1 MSREQRG
8 PNEKLGTVLALAGI
22 SNAGLARRV
31 NDLGAQRGLTLRY
44 DKTSVARWV
53 SKGMVPQGAAPHLIA
68 AAIGAKL
75 GRPVPLHE
83 IGLADADPAPEVG
96 LAFPRDVAEAVRSA
110 TELYRLDLAGR
121 RAGSGGIWQSL
132 AGSFSVSAYA
142 TPASRWLISPADPSV
157 ERDANAART
166 AVLGP
171 QGTTEGAR
179 TGAGAHGAPGRAAG
193 SSDVETTTESSTT
206 APAASSTEP
215 SPTPDT
221 ADGAAHGT
229 PDAGGYSRVPAG
241 PAETPGSRRQSGP
254 PAAAGARPAA
264 GAQAADPPGPGTPAP
279 GSPRTASIPTQ
290 PGPQN
295 TSASGTAASASARA
309 VRSDRAAKAAP
320 APSAPP
326 RRGGGG
332 ASTGTGTGTLAPPV
346 TSDISPLRVGHSDV
360 AKLREAAQDA
370 RRWDSKYGGG
380 DWRSSMVPECLR
392 VDAAP
397 LLLGSYSDEV
407 GRALFGAAAEL
418 TRLAG
423 WMAFDTGQQEAAQRY
438 YIQALRLARA
448 AADVPLGGYVLASMS
463 LQATY
468 RGFADEGVDLAQA
481 AVERNRGLATART
494 MSFFRLVE
502 ARAHAKAND
511 APAAGA
517 ALKAAEGW
525 LERSRD
531 GDADPSWLGFYSYDR
546 FAADAAECHLD
557 LKAPRQVRRF
567 TEQALSRPTEEF
579 VRSHGLRLVVSA
591 VAELESGNLDAA
603 CAAGTRA
610 VEVAGRISS
619 ARTTEYVRDLL
630 HRLEPYGHEPRV
642 AELRE
647 RARPLLVAPA

>member
-96 LAFPRDVAEAVRSA
+96 LAFPRDVGEAVRSA

-121 RAGSGGIWQSL
+121 RAGGGGIWQSL

-142 TPASRWLISPADPSV
+142 TPASRWLISPADASV
-157 ERDANAART
+157 ARDSSAAE
-166 AVLGP
+166 AEILGTQSVP
-171 QGTTEGAR
+171 T
-179 TGAGAHGAPGRAAG
+179 AHGAQSAPGAQRGASAGAAPG
-193 SSDVETTTESSTT
+193 VPSPEVVPGAPG
-206 APAASSTEP
+206 APAL
-215 SPTPDT
+215 
-221 ADGAAHGT
+221 
-229 PDAGGYSRVPAG
+229 PA
-241 PAETPGSRRQSGP
+241 
-254 PAAAGARPAA
+254 
-264 GAQAADPPGPGTPAP
+264 
-279 GSPRTASIPTQ
+279 Q
-290 PGPQN
+290 PGPDSVN
-295 TSASGTAASASARA
+295 
-309 VRSDRAAKAAP
+309 
-320 APSAPP
+320 
-326 RRGGGG
+326 
-332 ASTGTGTGTLAPPV
+332 
-346 TSDISPLRVGHSDV
+346 DISPLRVGHSDV
-360 AKLREAAQDA
+360 TKLREAAQDA

-502 ARAHAKAND
+502 ARAHAKASD

-517 ALKAAEGW
+517 ALKAAESW

-546 FAADAAECHLD
+546 FAADAAECYRD

-630 HRLEPYGHEPRV
+630 HRLEPYGDEPRV

>member
-68 AAIGAKL
+68 AAIGQKL

-96 LAFPRDVAEAVRSA
+96 LAFPRDVGEAVRSA
-110 TELYRLDLAGR
+110 TDLYRLDLAGR
-121 RAGSGGIWQSL
+121 RAGGGGIWQSL
-132 AGSFSVSAYA
+132 AGSFAVSAYA
-142 TPASRWLISPADPSV
+142 TPASRWLITPADPSV
-157 ERDANAART
+157 ER
-166 AVLGP
+166 
-171 QGTTEGAR
+171 E
-179 TGAGAHGAPGRAAG
+179 
-193 SSDVETTTESSTT
+193 
-206 APAASSTEP
+206 
-215 SPTPDT
+215 
-221 ADGAAHGT
+221 
-229 PDAGGYSRVPAG
+229 VP
-241 PAETPGSRRQSGP
+241 
-254 PAAAGARPAA
+254 RPAV
-264 GAQAADPPGPGTPAP
+264 GVP
-279 GSPRTASIPTQ
+279 
-290 PGPQN
+290 
-295 TSASGTAASASARA
+295 
-309 VRSDRAAKAAP
+309 AAP
-320 APSAPP
+320 APEH
-326 RRGGGG
+326 
-332 ASTGTGTGTLAPPV
+332 V
-346 TSDISPLRVGHSDV
+346 RVGHSDV
-360 AKLREAAQDA
+360 AKLREAAEDA

-397 LLLGSYSDEV
+397 LLLGAYSDEV
-407 GRALFGAAAEL
+407 GRALFGATAEL

-481 AVERNRGLATART
+481 ALERNRGFATART

-502 ARAHAKAND
+502 ARAHAKAGD
-511 APAAGA
+511 GAAAAA
-517 ALKAAEGW
+517 ALKSAEGW
-525 LERSRD
+525 LERSRA
-531 GDADPSWLGFYSYDR
+531 GDSDPTWLGFYSYDR
-546 FAADAAECHLD
+546 FCADAAECYRD
-557 LKAPRQVRRF
+557 LRMPREVRRF
-567 TEQALSRPTEEF
+567 TAQALSRPTEEF

-630 HRLEPYGHEPRV
+630 HRLEPYGDEPRV
-642 AELRE
+642 MELRE

>member
-8 PNEKLGTVLALAGI
+8 PNEKLGAVLALAGI

-68 AAIGAKL
+68 AAIGQKL

-96 LAFPRDVAEAVRSA
+96 LAFPRDVGQAVRSA

-132 AGSFSVSAYA
+132 AGSFAVNAYA
-142 TPASRWLISPADPSV
+142 TPASRWLITPADSSV
-157 ERDANAART
+157 AREVNS
-166 AVLGP
+166 A
-171 QGTTEGAR
+171 EAS
-179 TGAGAHGAPGRAAG
+179 GAPL
-193 SSDVETTTESSTT
+193 
-206 APAASSTEP
+206 
-215 SPTPDT
+215 
-221 ADGAAHGT
+221 
-229 PDAGGYSRVPAG
+229 
-241 PAETPGSRRQSGP
+241 
-254 PAAAGARPAA
+254 
-264 GAQAADPPGPGTPAP
+264 
-279 GSPRTASIPTQ
+279 
-290 PGPQN
+290 
-295 TSASGTAASASARA
+295 
-309 VRSDRAAKAAP
+309 K
-320 APSAPP
+320 
-326 RRGGGG
+326 
-332 ASTGTGTGTLAPPV
+332 
-346 TSDISPLRVGHSDV
+346 VGHSDV
-360 AKLREAAQDA
+360 QKLREAAEDA

-392 VDAAP
+392 VEAAP
-397 LLLGSYSDEV
+397 LLLGAYSDAV
-407 GRALFGAAAEL
+407 GRALFGASAEL

-468 RGFADEGVDLAQA
+468 RGFGDEGVDLAQA
-481 AVERNRGLATART
+481 ALERNRGLATART

-502 ARAHAKAND
+502 ARAHARAGD
-511 APAAGA
+511 AQAAGA

-531 GDADPSWLGFYSYDR
+531 GDNDPSWLGFYSYDR
-546 FAADAAECHLD
+546 FAADAAECYRD

-567 TEQALSRPTEEF
+567 TEQALSQPTEEF

-603 CAAGTRA
+603 CEQGVRA

-619 ARTTEYVRDLL
+619 ARTTEYVKDLL
-630 HRLEPYGHEPRV
+630 HRLEPYGDEPRV
-642 AELRE
+642 VELRE
-647 RARPLLVAPA
+647 RARPLLMTPA

>member
-96 LAFPRDVAEAVRSA
+96 LAFPRNVDAAVRSA

-157 ERDANAART
+157 ART
-166 AVLGP
+166 PATVGGQP
-171 QGTTEGAR
+171 PGAQGAP
-179 TGAGAHGAPGRAAG
+179 GAHGTAGAPGQPG
-193 SSDVETTTESSTT
+193 LPETS
-206 APAASSTEP
+206 AQ
-215 SPTPDT
+215 
-221 ADGAAHGT
+221 GNGT
-229 PDAGGYSRVPAG
+229 P
-241 PAETPGSRRQSGP
+241 
-254 PAAAGARPAA
+254 
-264 GAQAADPPGPGTPAP
+264 PAP
-279 GSPRTASIPTQ
+279 GNSLLIPAQ
-290 PGPQN
+290 PGPEAGAD
-295 TSASGTAASASARA
+295 ASS
-309 VRSDRAAKAAP
+309 
-320 APSAPP
+320 
-326 RRGGGG
+326 
-332 ASTGTGTGTLAPPV
+332 
-346 TSDISPLRVGHSDV
+346 LRVGHSDV
-360 AKLREAAQDA
+360 SKLREAAQDA

-517 ALKAAEGW
+517 ALKASEGW
-525 LERSRD
+525 LERSRE
-531 GDADPSWLGFYSYDR
+531 GDADPAWLGFYSYDR

-630 HRLEPYGHEPRV
+630 HRLEPYGDEPRV
-642 AELRE
+642 VELRE

>member
-31 NDLGAQRGLTLRY
+31 NDLGTQRGLTLRY

-68 AAIGAKL
+68 AAIGQKL

-96 LAFPRDVAEAVRSA
+96 LAFPRDVGEAVRSA
-110 TELYRLDLAGR
+110 TDLYRLDLAGR
-121 RAGSGGIWQSL
+121 RAGGGGIWQSL
-132 AGSFSVSAYA
+132 AGSFAVSAYA
-142 TPASRWLISPADPSV
+142 TPASRWLITPADPSV
-157 ERDANAART
+157 ERDAPR
-166 AVLGP
+166 P
-171 QGTTEGAR
+171 
-179 TGAGAHGAPGRAAG
+179 
-193 SSDVETTTESSTT
+193 
-206 APAASSTEP
+206 
-215 SPTPDT
+215 
-221 ADGAAHGT
+221 
-229 PDAGGYSRVPAG
+229 AGGI
-241 PAETPGSRRQSGP
+241 T
-254 PAAAGARPAA
+254 AAA
-264 GAQAADPPGPGTPAP
+264 TEH
-279 GSPRTASIPTQ
+279 T
-290 PGPQN
+290 
-295 TSASGTAASASARA
+295 
-309 VRSDRAAKAAP
+309 
-320 APSAPP
+320 
-326 RRGGGG
+326 
-332 ASTGTGTGTLAPPV
+332 
-346 TSDISPLRVGHSDV
+346 RVGHSDV
-360 AKLREAAQDA
+360 AKLREAAEDA

-397 LLLGSYSDEV
+397 LLLASYSDEV
-407 GRALFGAAAEL
+407 GRALFGATAEL

-481 AVERNRGLATART
+481 ALERNRGLATART

-502 ARAHAKAND
+502 ARAHAKAGD
-511 APAAGA
+511 GVAAAA
-517 ALKAAEGW
+517 ALKSAEGW

-531 GDADPSWLGFYSYDR
+531 GDGDPTWLGFYSYDR
-546 FAADAAECHLD
+546 FCADAAECYRD
-557 LKAPRQVRRF
+557 LKAPHEVRRF
-567 TEQALSRPTEEF
+567 TEQALLRPTEEF

-630 HRLEPYGHEPRV
+630 HRLEPYGDEPRV
-642 AELRE
+642 MELRE

>member
-1 MSREQRG
+1 MSRELRG

-68 AAIGAKL
+68 AAIASKL

-96 LAFPRDVAEAVRSA
+96 LAFPRDIGQAVRSA
-110 TELYRLDLAGR
+110 TDLYRLDLAGR
-121 RAGSGGIWQSL
+121 RGGGGIWQSL
-132 AGSFSVSAYA
+132 AGSFAVTAYA
-142 TPASRWLISPADPSV
+142 TPASRWLISPADSSV
-157 ERDANAART
+157 ARE
-166 AVLGP
+166 P
-171 QGTTEGAR
+171 K
-179 TGAGAHGAPGRAAG
+179 
-193 SSDVETTTESSTT
+193 T
-206 APAASSTEP
+206 AP
-215 SPTPDT
+215 PTP
-221 ADGAAHGT
+221 
-229 PDAGGYSRVPAG
+229 R
-241 PAETPGSRRQSGP
+241 
-254 PAAAGARPAA
+254 
-264 GAQAADPPGPGTPAP
+264 
-279 GSPRTASIPTQ
+279 
-290 PGPQN
+290 
-295 TSASGTAASASARA
+295 
-309 VRSDRAAKAAP
+309 AAP
-320 APSAPP
+320 APAAQPAPP
-326 RRGGGG
+326 TSR
-332 ASTGTGTGTLAPPV
+332 APSTPRAQPAPQGQPAPPHAPHQPAHQHQHAV
-346 TSDISPLRVGHSDV
+346 PGQDGAPQRVGHSDV
-360 AKLREAAQDA
+360 KKLREAAEDA

-397 LLLGSYSDEV
+397 LLLGAYTDEV

-438 YIQALRLARA
+438 YIQALRLARG

-481 AVERNRGLATART
+481 ALERNRGLATART

-502 ARAHAKAND
+502 ARAQAKAGD
-511 APAAGA
+511 GPACGA
-517 ALKAAEGW
+517 ALRASEGW

-531 GDADPSWLGFYSYDR
+531 GDPDPSWLDFYSYER
-546 FAADAAECHLD
+546 FAADAAECYRD
-557 LKAPRQVRRF
+557 LKLPRQVRRF
-567 TEQALSRPTEEF
+567 TERALACPTEEF

-630 HRLEPYGHEPRV
+630 HRLEPYGDEPRV
-642 AELRE
+642 VELRE

>member
-8 PNEKLGTVLALAGI
+8 PNEKLGAVLALAGI

-68 AAIGAKL
+68 AAIGQKL

-96 LAFPRDVAEAVRSA
+96 LAFPRDVGQAVKSA

-132 AGSFSVSAYA
+132 AGSFAVSAYA
-142 TPASRWLISPADPSV
+142 TPASRWLITPADSSV
-157 ERDANAART
+157 ARD
-166 AVLGP
+166 
-171 QGTTEGAR
+171 
-179 TGAGAHGAPGRAAG
+179 
-193 SSDVETTTESSTT
+193 
-206 APAASSTEP
+206 P
-215 SPTPDT
+215 SP
-221 ADGAAHGT
+221 
-229 PDAGGYSRVPAG
+229 S
-241 PAETPGSRRQSGP
+241 EGS
-254 PAAAGARPAA
+254 
-264 GAQAADPPGPGTPAP
+264 
-279 GSPRTASIPTQ
+279 
-290 PGPQN
+290 
-295 TSASGTAASASARA
+295 
-309 VRSDRAAKAAP
+309 AAP
-320 APSAPP
+320 
-326 RRGGGG
+326 
-332 ASTGTGTGTLAPPV
+332 
-346 TSDISPLRVGHSDV
+346 IKVGHSDV
-360 AKLREAAQDA
+360 QKLREAAEDA

-392 VDAAP
+392 VEAAP
-397 LLLGSYSDEV
+397 LLLGSYSDDV

-468 RGFADEGVDLAQA
+468 RGFGDEGVDLAQA
-481 AVERNRGLATART
+481 ALERNRGLATART

-502 ARAHAKAND
+502 ARAHARAGD
-511 APAAGA
+511 AQAAGA
-517 ALKAAEGW
+517 ALKSAEGW
-525 LERSRD
+525 LERSRP
-531 GDADPSWLGFYSYDR
+531 GDSDPSWLGFYTYDR
-546 FAADAAECHLD
+546 FAADAAECYRD

-603 CAAGTRA
+603 CEQGVRA

-619 ARTTEYVRDLL
+619 ARTTEYVKDLL
-630 HRLEPYGHEPRV
+630 HRLEPYGDEPRV
-642 AELRE
+642 MELRE
-647 RARPLLVAPA
+647 RARPLLMAPA

>member
-1 MSREQRG
+1 MSRESRG

-68 AAIGAKL
+68 AAIGSKL

-83 IGLADADPAPEVG
+83 IGLADADPTPEVG
-96 LAFPRDVAEAVRSA
+96 LAFPRDVSAAVKSA
-110 TELYRLDLAGR
+110 TDLYRLDLAGR
-121 RAGSGGIWQSL
+121 RGGGSIWQSL

-142 TPASRWLISPADPSV
+142 TPASRWLITPADSSV
-157 ERDANAART
+157 ARDLETATGAAG
-166 AVLGP
+166 AAGAPGGP
-171 QGTTEGAR
+171 R
-179 TGAGAHGAPGRAAG
+179 GAGAHANGHANGHGA
-193 SSDVETTTESSTT
+193 DV
-206 APAASSTEP
+206 
-215 SPTPDT
+215 
-221 ADGAAHGT
+221 
-229 PDAGGYSRVPAG
+229 
-241 PAETPGSRRQSGP
+241 
-254 PAAAGARPAA
+254 
-264 GAQAADPPGPGTPAP
+264 
-279 GSPRTASIPTQ
+279 
-290 PGPQN
+290 
-295 TSASGTAASASARA
+295 ASAD
-309 VRSDRAAKAAP
+309 VHWDTDP
-320 APSAPP
+320 NGDG
-326 RRGGGG
+326 RRGGDKDKDKDKEED
-332 ASTGTGTGTLAPPV
+332 A
-346 TSDISPLRVGHSDV
+346 TSALRVGHTDV
-360 AKLREAAQDA
+360 SKLREAADEA

-397 LLLGSYSDEV
+397 LLLGAYTDEV
-407 GRALFGAAAEL
+407 GRSLFGATAEL

-481 AVERNRGLATART
+481 ALERNRGLATART
-494 MSFFRLVE
+494 MSFFQLIE

-511 APAAGA
+511 AAACA
-517 ALKAAEGW
+517 ASLAAAESW
-525 LERSRD
+525 LERSRA
-531 GDADPSWLGFYSYDR
+531 GDADPSWLDFYSYDR
-546 FAADAAECHLD
+546 LAADAAECYRD

-567 TEQALSRPTEEF
+567 TEKALSRPTEEF

-630 HRLEPYGHEPRV
+630 HRLEPYGDEPRV

>member
-68 AAIGAKL
+68 AAIGQKL

-96 LAFPRDVAEAVRSA
+96 LAFPRDVGQAVKSA

-132 AGSFSVSAYA
+132 AGSFAVSAYA
-142 TPASRWLISPADPSV
+142 TPASRWLITPADSSV
-157 ERDANAART
+157 ARE
-166 AVLGP
+166 AGS
-171 QGTTEGAR
+171 TEGS
-179 TGAGAHGAPGRAAG
+179 GAP
-193 SSDVETTTESSTT
+193 
-206 APAASSTEP
+206 
-215 SPTPDT
+215 
-221 ADGAAHGT
+221 
-229 PDAGGYSRVPAG
+229 
-241 PAETPGSRRQSGP
+241 
-254 PAAAGARPAA
+254 
-264 GAQAADPPGPGTPAP
+264 
-279 GSPRTASIPTQ
+279 I
-290 PGPQN
+290 
-295 TSASGTAASASARA
+295 
-309 VRSDRAAKAAP
+309 K
-320 APSAPP
+320 
-326 RRGGGG
+326 
-332 ASTGTGTGTLAPPV
+332 
-346 TSDISPLRVGHSDV
+346 VGHSDV
-360 AKLREAAQDA
+360 RKLREAAEDA

-392 VDAAP
+392 VEAAP
-397 LLLGSYSDEV
+397 LLLGAYSDEV
-407 GRALFGAAAEL
+407 GRALFGASAEL

-468 RGFADEGVDLAQA
+468 RGFGDEGVDLAQA
-481 AVERNRGLATART
+481 ALERNRGLATART

-502 ARAHAKAND
+502 ARAHARAGD
-511 APAAGA
+511 AQAAGA

-525 LERSRD
+525 LERSRE
-531 GDADPSWLGFYSYDR
+531 GDNDPSWLGFYGYDR
-546 FAADAAECHLD
+546 FAADAAECYRD

-567 TEQALSRPTEEF
+567 TEQALSKPTEEF

-603 CAAGTRA
+603 CEQGVRA

-619 ARTTEYVRDLL
+619 ARTTEYVKDLL
-630 HRLEPYGHEPRV
+630 HRLEPYGDEPRV
-642 AELRE
+642 MELRE
-647 RARPLLVAPA
+647 RARPLLMTSA

>member
-1 MSREQRG
+1 MSRDIRG

-68 AAIGAKL
+68 AAIAGKL

-96 LAFPRDVAEAVRSA
+96 LAFPRDVGAAVRSA

-121 RAGSGGIWQSL
+121 RGGGGIWQSL

-142 TPASRWLISPADPSV
+142 TPASRWLISPADSSV
-157 ERDANAART
+157 AREATELRDVRN
-166 AVLGP
+166 GN
-171 QGTTEGAR
+171 GS
-179 TGAGAHGAPGRAAG
+179 AGAQDGAPG
-193 SSDVETTTESSTT
+193 DT
-206 APAASSTEP
+206 APL
-215 SPTPDT
+215 
-221 ADGAAHGT
+221 H
-229 PDAGGYSRVPAG
+229 
-241 PAETPGSRRQSGP
+241 
-254 PAAAGARPAA
+254 
-264 GAQAADPPGPGTPAP
+264 
-279 GSPRTASIPTQ
+279 
-290 PGPQN
+290 
-295 TSASGTAASASARA
+295 
-309 VRSDRAAKAAP
+309 
-320 APSAPP
+320 
-326 RRGGGG
+326 
-332 ASTGTGTGTLAPPV
+332 
-346 TSDISPLRVGHSDV
+346 VGHSDV
-360 AKLREAAQDA
+360 SKLREAAEDA

-397 LLLGSYSDEV
+397 LLLASYSDEV
-407 GRALFGAAAEL
+407 GRALFGATAEL

-481 AVERNRGLATART
+481 ALERNRGLATART

-502 ARAHAKAND
+502 ARAQAKANESR
-511 APAAGA
+511 ACEV

-525 LERSRD
+525 LERSRE
-531 GDADPSWLGFYSYDR
+531 GDPDPSWLDFYSYER
-546 FAADAAECHLD
+546 FAADAAECYRD
-557 LKAPRQVRRF
+557 LRLPRQVRRF
-567 TEQALSRPTEEF
+567 TEQALSRPTEEY

-630 HRLEPYGHEPRV
+630 HRLEPYGDEPRV
-642 AELRE
+642 VELRE

>member
-8 PNEKLGTVLALAGI
+8 PNEKLGAVLALAGI

-68 AAIGAKL
+68 AAIGQKL

-96 LAFPRDVAEAVRSA
+96 LAFPRDVGQAVRSA

-121 RAGSGGIWQSL
+121 RAGTGGIWQSL
-132 AGSFSVSAYA
+132 AGSFAVSAYA
-142 TPASRWLISPADPSV
+142 TPASRWLITPADSSV
-157 ERDANAART
+157 AREANSA
-166 AVLGP
+166 
-171 QGTTEGAR
+171 E
-179 TGAGAHGAPGRAAG
+179 GAGAAL
-193 SSDVETTTESSTT
+193 
-206 APAASSTEP
+206 
-215 SPTPDT
+215 
-221 ADGAAHGT
+221 
-229 PDAGGYSRVPAG
+229 
-241 PAETPGSRRQSGP
+241 
-254 PAAAGARPAA
+254 
-264 GAQAADPPGPGTPAP
+264 
-279 GSPRTASIPTQ
+279 
-290 PGPQN
+290 
-295 TSASGTAASASARA
+295 
-309 VRSDRAAKAAP
+309 K
-320 APSAPP
+320 
-326 RRGGGG
+326 
-332 ASTGTGTGTLAPPV
+332 
-346 TSDISPLRVGHSDV
+346 VGHSDV
-360 AKLREAAQDA
+360 QKLREAAEDA

-392 VDAAP
+392 VEAAP
-397 LLLGSYSDEV
+397 LLLGAYSDEV
-407 GRALFGAAAEL
+407 GRALFGASAEL

-468 RGFADEGVDLAQA
+468 RGFGDEGVDLAQA

-502 ARAHAKAND
+502 ARAHARAGD
-511 APAAGA
+511 AQAAGA
-517 ALKAAEGW
+517 ALKASEGW
-525 LERSRD
+525 LERARE
-531 GDADPSWLGFYSYDR
+531 GDNDPSWLGFYGYDR
-546 FAADAAECHLD
+546 FAADAAECYRD

-567 TEQALSRPTEEF
+567 TEQALSKPTEEF

-603 CAAGTRA
+603 CEQGVRA

-619 ARTTEYVRDLL
+619 ARTTEYVKDLL
-630 HRLEPYGHEPRV
+630 HRLEPYGDEPRV
-642 AELRE
+642 VELRE
-647 RARPLLVAPA
+647 RARPLLMAPA

>member
-1 MSREQRG
+1 MSRELRG

-68 AAIGAKL
+68 AAIGQKL

-96 LAFPRDVAEAVRSA
+96 LAFPRDVAQAVRSA

-132 AGSFSVSAYA
+132 AGSFAVSAYA
-142 TPASRWLISPADPSV
+142 TPASRWLITPADSSV
-157 ERDANAART
+157 ARE
-166 AVLGP
+166 VSP
-171 QGTTEGAR
+171 TEGS
-179 TGAGAHGAPGRAAG
+179 GAPA
-193 SSDVETTTESSTT
+193 
-206 APAASSTEP
+206 
-215 SPTPDT
+215 
-221 ADGAAHGT
+221 
-229 PDAGGYSRVPAG
+229 
-241 PAETPGSRRQSGP
+241 
-254 PAAAGARPAA
+254 
-264 GAQAADPPGPGTPAP
+264 
-279 GSPRTASIPTQ
+279 
-290 PGPQN
+290 
-295 TSASGTAASASARA
+295 
-309 VRSDRAAKAAP
+309 
-320 APSAPP
+320 
-326 RRGGGG
+326 
-332 ASTGTGTGTLAPPV
+332 
-346 TSDISPLRVGHSDV
+346 RVGHSDV
-360 AKLREAAQDA
+360 RKLREAAEDA

-392 VDAAP
+392 VEAAP
-397 LLLGSYSDEV
+397 LLLGSYADDV
-407 GRALFGAAAEL
+407 GRSLFGASAEL

-468 RGFADEGVDLAQA
+468 RGFGDEGVDLAQA
-481 AVERNRGLATART
+481 ALERNRGLATART

-502 ARAHAKAND
+502 ARAHARAGD

-517 ALKAAEGW
+517 SLRAAEGW
-525 LERSRD
+525 LERSRP
-531 GDADPSWLGFYSYDR
+531 GDSDPVWLGFYSYDR
-546 FAADAAECHLD
+546 FAADAAECYRD

-603 CAAGTRA
+603 CEQGVRA

-630 HRLEPYGHEPRV
+630 HRLEPYGDEPRV
-642 AELRE
+642 VELRE
-647 RARPLLVAPA
+647 RARPLLMTPA

>member
-96 LAFPRDVAEAVRSA
+96 LTFPRDVGEAVRSA

-157 ERDANAART
+157 ARASAAAEA
-166 AVLGP
+166 AVLGT
-171 QGTTEGAR
+171 QGAR
-179 TGAGAHGAPGRAAG
+179 GAVGAQGAPGSAAPPG
-193 SSDVETTTESSTT
+193 VPGQQILSG
-206 APAASSTEP
+206 APL
-215 SPTPDT
+215 
-221 ADGAAHGT
+221 
-229 PDAGGYSRVPAG
+229 VPG
-241 PAETPGSRRQSGP
+241 Q
-254 PAAAGARPAA
+254 AGA
-264 GAQAADPPGPGTPAP
+264 PPVHGH
-279 GSPRTASIPTQ
+279 SVSIPAQ
-290 PGPQN
+290 PGPD
-295 TSASGTAASASARA
+295 SAH
-309 VRSDRAAKAAP
+309 
-320 APSAPP
+320 
-326 RRGGGG
+326 GG
-332 ASTGTGTGTLAPPV
+332 
-346 TSDISPLRVGHSDV
+346 SPLRVGHSDV
-360 AKLREAAQDA
+360 SKLREAAQDA

-502 ARAHAKAND
+502 ARAHAKASD

-630 HRLEPYGHEPRV
+630 HRLEPYGDEPRV

>member
-96 LAFPRDVAEAVRSA
+96 LAFPRNVDAAVRSA

-157 ERDANAART
+157 ART
-166 AVLGP
+166 PATVGGQP
-171 QGTTEGAR
+171 PGAQGAP
-179 TGAGAHGAPGRAAG
+179 GAHGAAGAPAQPGLP
-193 SSDVETTTESSTT
+193 ETSPQRNGT
-206 APAASSTEP
+206 APA
-215 SPTPDT
+215 
-221 ADGAAHGT
+221 
-229 PDAGGYSRVPAG
+229 
-241 PAETPGSRRQSGP
+241 PGHSLL
-254 PAAAGARPAA
+254 
-264 GAQAADPPGPGTPAP
+264 
-279 GSPRTASIPTQ
+279 IPKQ
-290 PGPQN
+290 PGPE
-295 TSASGTAASASARA
+295 SGADASS
-309 VRSDRAAKAAP
+309 
-320 APSAPP
+320 
-326 RRGGGG
+326 
-332 ASTGTGTGTLAPPV
+332 
-346 TSDISPLRVGHSDV
+346 LRVGHSDV
-360 AKLREAAQDA
+360 SKLREAAQDA

-517 ALKAAEGW
+517 ALKASESW
-525 LERSRD
+525 LERSRE
-531 GDADPSWLGFYSYDR
+531 GDADPAWLGFYSYDR

-630 HRLEPYGHEPRV
+630 HRLEPYGDEPRV
-642 AELRE
+642 VELRE

>member
-53 SKGMVPQGAAPHLIA
+53 AKGMVPQGAAPHLIA

-96 LAFPRDVAEAVRSA
+96 LAFPRDIGEAVRSA
-110 TELYRLDLAGR
+110 TDLYRLDLAGR
-121 RAGSGGIWQSL
+121 RGGGGIWQSL
-132 AGSFSVSAYA
+132 AGSFAVSAYA
-142 TPASRWLISPADPSV
+142 TPASRWLITPADPSV
-157 ERDANAART
+157 ARDPLAAR
-166 AVLGP
+166 ASILG
-171 QGTTEGAR
+171 TEGAP
-179 TGAGAHGAPGRAAG
+179 GAQGGIPVQPGSDAPGVG
-193 SSDVETTTESSTT
+193 
-206 APAASSTEP
+206 P
-215 SPTPDT
+215 
-221 ADGAAHGT
+221 ADG
-229 PDAGGYSRVPAG
+229 P
-241 PAETPGSRRQSGP
+241 
-254 PAAAGARPAA
+254 
-264 GAQAADPPGPGTPAP
+264 
-279 GSPRTASIPTQ
+279 
-290 PGPQN
+290 
-295 TSASGTAASASARA
+295 
-309 VRSDRAAKAAP
+309 
-320 APSAPP
+320 
-326 RRGGGG
+326 
-332 ASTGTGTGTLAPPV
+332 L
-346 TSDISPLRVGHSDV
+346 LRVGHSDV
-360 AKLREAAQDA
+360 TKLREAAQDA

-407 GRALFGAAAEL
+407 GRALFGASAEL

-502 ARAHAKAND
+502 ARAHAKAGD

-517 ALKAAEGW
+517 ALRAAESW
-525 LERSRD
+525 LERSRA
-531 GDADPSWLGFYSYDR
+531 GDADPAWLGFYSYDR
-546 FAADAAECHLD
+546 FAADAAECYRD

-567 TEQALSRPTEEF
+567 TEQALSKPTDEF

-630 HRLEPYGHEPRV
+630 HRLEPYGDEPRV

-647 RARPLLVAPA
+647 RARPLLVSPA

>member
-1 MSREQRG
+1 MSRELRE
-8 PNEKLGTVLALAGI
+8 PNEKLGAVLALAGI

-96 LAFPRDVAEAVRSA
+96 LAFPRDVDAAVRSA
-110 TELYRLDLAGR
+110 TDLYRLDLAGR
-121 RAGSGGIWQSL
+121 RGGGGIWQSL

-142 TPASRWLISPADPSV
+142 TPASRWLISPADSSVAREPGQVQGHTQGQGQAQGQAPAQAPARPKSGEQAPRRGAPS
-157 ERDANAART
+157 RATAASREPVPG
-166 AVLGP
+166 AAP
-171 QGTTEGAR
+171 PEGLPAPP
-179 TGAGAHGAPGRAAG
+179 GAHVGGVPAQPSGETPAP
-193 SSDVETTTESSTT
+193 
-206 APAASSTEP
+206 PA
-215 SPTPDT
+215 
-221 ADGAAHGT
+221 
-229 PDAGGYSRVPAG
+229 PDAG
-241 PAETPGSRRQSGP
+241 
-254 PAAAGARPAA
+254 
-264 GAQAADPPGPGTPAP
+264 
-279 GSPRTASIPTQ
+279 
-290 PGPQN
+290 PQ
-295 TSASGTAASASARA
+295 
-309 VRSDRAAKAAP
+309 
-320 APSAPP
+320 
-326 RRGGGG
+326 
-332 ASTGTGTGTLAPPV
+332 
-346 TSDISPLRVGHSDV
+346 RVGHSDV
-360 AKLREAAQDA
+360 TKLREAAEDA

-397 LLLGSYSDEV
+397 LLLGSYTDEV
-407 GRALFGAAAEL
+407 GRALFGATAEL

-468 RGFADEGVDLAQA
+468 RDFPDEGVDLAQA

-502 ARAHAKAND
+502 ARAHAKAGD
-511 APAAGA
+511 SAAAGA
-517 ALKAAEGW
+517 ALRAAEGW
-525 LERSRD
+525 LERARA
-531 GDADPSWLGFYSYDR
+531 GDADPTWLGFYSYDR
-546 FAADAAECHLD
+546 FAADAAECYRD
-557 LKAPRQVRRF
+557 LKLPRQVRRF
-567 TEQALSRPTEEF
+567 TEQALSRPTEEY

-630 HRLEPYGHEPRV
+630 HRLEPYGDEPRV

-647 RARPLLVAPA
+647 RARPLLVTPA

>member
-1 MSREQRG
+1 MSREPRG

-68 AAIGAKL
+68 AAIGSKL

-96 LAFPRDVAEAVRSA
+96 LAFPRDVRAAVKAA
-110 TELYRLDLAGR
+110 TDLYRLDLHGGR
-121 RAGSGGIWQSL
+121 RGGGGIWQSL
-132 AGSFSVSAYA
+132 AGSFAVSAYA
-142 TPASRWLISPADPSV
+142 TPASRWLITPADSSV
-157 ERDANAART
+157 ARDPETAA
-166 AVLGP
+166 ASG
-171 QGTTEGAR
+171 
-179 TGAGAHGAPGRAAG
+179 TGAGPG
-193 SSDVETTTESSTT
+193 
-206 APAASSTEP
+206 
-215 SPTPDT
+215 
-221 ADGAAHGT
+221 ADGAANGS
-229 PDAGGYSRVPAG
+229 DGAGDS
-241 PAETPGSRRQSGP
+241 E
-254 PAAAGARPAA
+254 
-264 GAQAADPPGPGTPAP
+264 
-279 GSPRTASIPTQ
+279 
-290 PGPQN
+290 
-295 TSASGTAASASARA
+295 
-309 VRSDRAAKAAP
+309 
-320 APSAPP
+320 
-326 RRGGGG
+326 
-332 ASTGTGTGTLAPPV
+332 LA
-346 TSDISPLRVGHSDV
+346 SPLRVGHTDV
-360 AKLREAAQDA
+360 AKLREAADEA

-397 LLLGSYSDEV
+397 LLLGAYTDEV
-407 GRALFGAAAEL
+407 GRSLFGATSEL

-502 ARAHAKAND
+502 ARAHAKAD
-511 APAAGA
+511 DSHACGA
-517 ALKAAEGW
+517 ALSAAESW
-525 LERSRD
+525 LERARE
-531 GDADPSWLGFYSYDR
+531 GDADPSWLDFYSYDR
-546 FAADAAECHLD
+546 LAADAAECYRD

-567 TEQALSRPTEEF
+567 TEKALSKPTEEF

-603 CAAGTRA
+603 CAAGARA

-630 HRLEPYGHEPRV
+630 NRLEPYGDEPRV

-647 RARPLLVAPA
+647 QARPLLAAPA

>member
-1 MSREQRG
+1 MSRELRE
-8 PNEKLGTVLALAGI
+8 PNEKLGAVLALAGI

-96 LAFPRDVAEAVRSA
+96 LAFPRDVGAAVRSA
-110 TELYRLDLAGR
+110 TDLYRLDLAGR
-121 RAGSGGIWQSL
+121 RGGGGIWQSL

-142 TPASRWLISPADPSV
+142 TPASRWLISPADGSV
-157 ERDANAART
+157 AREPGH
-166 AVLGP
+166 V
-171 QGTTEGAR
+171 QGQGQGQTQR
-179 TGAGAHGAPGRAAG
+179 QAHGQAQGQGQAHGQSQRRGAPAHA
-193 SSDVETTTESSTT
+193 T
-206 APAASSTEP
+206 APSREP
-215 SPTPDT
+215 VP
-221 ADGAAHGT
+221 GAAPPEGL
-229 PDAGGYSRVPAG
+229 PAPPGVLVGGVPAQ
-241 PAETPGSRRQSGP
+241 PSGE
-254 PAAAGARPAA
+254 
-264 GAQAADPPGPGTPAP
+264 TPAP
-279 GSPRTASIPTQ
+279 AVPEA
-290 PGPQN
+290 GPQ
-295 TSASGTAASASARA
+295 
-309 VRSDRAAKAAP
+309 
-320 APSAPP
+320 
-326 RRGGGG
+326 
-332 ASTGTGTGTLAPPV
+332 
-346 TSDISPLRVGHSDV
+346 RVGHSDV
-360 AKLREAAQDA
+360 TKLREAAEDA

-397 LLLGSYSDEV
+397 LLLGSYTDEV
-407 GRALFGAAAEL
+407 GRALFGATAEL

-468 RGFADEGVDLAQA
+468 RDFPDEGVDLAQA

-502 ARAHAKAND
+502 ARAHAKAGD
-511 APAAGA
+511 SAAAGS
-517 ALKAAEGW
+517 ALRAAEGW
-525 LERSRD
+525 LERAREGD
-531 GDADPSWLGFYSYDR
+531 GDPTWLGFYSYDR
-546 FAADAAECHLD
+546 FAADAAECYRD
-557 LKAPRQVRRF
+557 LKLPRQVRRF
-567 TEQALSRPTEEF
+567 TEQALSRPTEEY

-619 ARTTEYVRDLL
+619 ARTNEYVRDLL
-630 HRLEPYGHEPRV
+630 HRLEPYGDEPRV

-647 RARPLLVAPA
+647 RARPLLVTPA

>member
-8 PNEKLGTVLALAGI
+8 PNEKLGAVLALAGI

-68 AAIGAKL
+68 AAIGQKL

-96 LAFPRDVAEAVRSA
+96 LAFPRDVGQAVRSA

-121 RAGSGGIWQSL
+121 RAGAGGIWQSL
-132 AGSFSVSAYA
+132 AGSFAVSAYA
-142 TPASRWLISPADPSV
+142 TPASRWLITPADSSV
-157 ERDANAART
+157 AREENS
-166 AVLGP
+166 A
-171 QGTTEGAR
+171 EGS
-179 TGAGAHGAPGRAAG
+179 GAPL
-193 SSDVETTTESSTT
+193 
-206 APAASSTEP
+206 
-215 SPTPDT
+215 
-221 ADGAAHGT
+221 
-229 PDAGGYSRVPAG
+229 
-241 PAETPGSRRQSGP
+241 
-254 PAAAGARPAA
+254 
-264 GAQAADPPGPGTPAP
+264 
-279 GSPRTASIPTQ
+279 
-290 PGPQN
+290 
-295 TSASGTAASASARA
+295 
-309 VRSDRAAKAAP
+309 K
-320 APSAPP
+320 
-326 RRGGGG
+326 
-332 ASTGTGTGTLAPPV
+332 
-346 TSDISPLRVGHSDV
+346 VGHSDV
-360 AKLREAAQDA
+360 QKLREAAEDA

-392 VDAAP
+392 VEAAP

-407 GRALFGAAAEL
+407 GRALFGASAEL

-468 RGFADEGVDLAQA
+468 RGFGDEGVDLAQA
-481 AVERNRGLATART
+481 ALERNRGLATART

-502 ARAHAKAND
+502 ARAHARAGD
-511 APAAGA
+511 AQAAGA

-525 LERSRD
+525 LERSRE
-531 GDADPSWLGFYSYDR
+531 GDNDPSWLGFYSYDR
-546 FAADAAECHLD
+546 FAADAAECYRD

-567 TEQALSRPTEEF
+567 TEQALSQPTEEF

-603 CAAGTRA
+603 CEQGVRA

-619 ARTTEYVRDLL
+619 ARTTEYVKDLL
-630 HRLEPYGHEPRV
+630 HRLEPYGDEPRV
-642 AELRE
+642 VELRE
-647 RARPLLVAPA
+647 RARPLLMAPA

>member
-1 MSREQRG
+1 MSRELRE
-8 PNEKLGTVLALAGI
+8 PNEKLGAVLALAGI

-96 LAFPRDVAEAVRSA
+96 LAFPRDIGAAVRSA
-110 TELYRLDLAGR
+110 TDLYRLDLVGR
-121 RAGSGGIWQSL
+121 RGGGGIWQSL

-142 TPASRWLISPADPSV
+142 TPASRWLISPADSSV
-157 ERDANAART
+157 AR
-166 AVLGP
+166 
-171 QGTTEGAR
+171 E
-179 TGAGAHGAPGRAAG
+179 PG
-193 SSDVETTTESSTT
+193 
-206 APAASSTEP
+206 
-215 SPTPDT
+215 
-221 ADGAAHGT
+221 H
-229 PDAGGYSRVPAG
+229 AGGPR
-241 PAETPGSRRQSGP
+241 
-254 PAAAGARPAA
+254 PAAAPEAPAPVASPAA
-264 GAQAADPPGPGTPAP
+264 APAPAP
-279 GSPRTASIPTQ
+279 GSAAAAVGAPATATGRASITAVPLRRSPETPAQ
-290 PGPQN
+290 GLVPAHSGPE
-295 TSASGTAASASARA
+295 TAPPA
-309 VRSDRAAKAAP
+309 VAAAAP
-320 APSAPP
+320 AAAAAVRPVPD
-326 RRGGGG
+326 
-332 ASTGTGTGTLAPPV
+332 ASPQ
-346 TSDISPLRVGHSDV
+346 RVGHSDV
-360 AKLREAAQDA
+360 AKLREAAEDA

-397 LLLGSYSDEV
+397 LLLGSYTDEV
-407 GRALFGAAAEL
+407 GRALFGATAEL

-468 RGFADEGVDLAQA
+468 RDFPDEGVDLAQA

-502 ARAHAKAND
+502 ARAHAKAGD
-511 APAAGA
+511 SAAAGA
-517 ALKAAEGW
+517 ALRASEGW
-525 LERSRD
+525 LERSRE
-531 GDADPSWLGFYSYDR
+531 GDPDPTWLGFYSYDR
-546 FAADAAECHLD
+546 FAADAAECYRD
-557 LKAPRQVRRF
+557 LKLPRQVRRF
-567 TEQALSRPTEEF
+567 TEQALSRPTEEY

-630 HRLEPYGHEPRV
+630 HRLEPYGDEPRV

>member
-1 MSREQRG
+1 MSREPRG
-8 PNEKLGTVLALAGI
+8 PNEKLGNVLVLAGI

-68 AAIGAKL
+68 AAIAGKL

-96 LAFPRDVAEAVRSA
+96 LSFPRDVGQAVRVA
-110 TELYRLDLAGR
+110 TELYRLDVAGR
-121 RAGSGGIWQSL
+121 RGSGGLWQSL
-132 AGSFSVSAYA
+132 AGSFSVTAYA
-142 TPASRWLISPADPSV
+142 TPASRWLITPADSSV
-157 ERDANAART
+157 AR
-166 AVLGP
+166 
-171 QGTTEGAR
+171 GA
-179 TGAGAHGAPGRAAG
+179 
-193 SSDVETTTESSTT
+193 E
-206 APAASSTEP
+206 
-215 SPTPDT
+215 
-221 ADGAAHGT
+221 
-229 PDAGGYSRVPAG
+229 
-241 PAETPGSRRQSGP
+241 
-254 PAAAGARPAA
+254 
-264 GAQAADPPGPGTPAP
+264 QAAQEAERGTD
-279 GSPRTASIPTQ
+279 
-290 PGPQN
+290 
-295 TSASGTAASASARA
+295 SGTE
-309 VRSDRAAKAAP
+309 
-320 APSAPP
+320 
-326 RRGGGG
+326 GGGG
-332 ASTGTGTGTLAPPV
+332 AAES
-346 TSDISPLRVGHSDV
+346 SPQRVGHSDV
-360 AKLREAAQDA
+360 GKLREAAEDA

-407 GRALFGAAAEL
+407 GRALFGATAEL

-481 AVERNRGLATART
+481 ALERNRGLATART

-502 ARAHAKAND
+502 SRAHAKAGD
-511 APAAGA
+511 APACGT

-525 LERSRD
+525 LERARA
-531 GDADPSWLGFYSYDR
+531 GDPDPSWLDFYTQER
-546 FAADAAECHLD
+546 FAADAAECYRD
-557 LKAPRQVRRF
+557 LRMPRQVQRF

-603 CAAGTRA
+603 CAAGVRA

-630 HRLEPYGHEPRV
+630 HRLEAYGDEPRV

-647 RARPLLVAPA
+647 RARPLLMAPA

>member
-8 PNEKLGTVLALAGI
+8 PNEKLGAVLALAGI

-68 AAIGAKL
+68 AAIGQKL

-96 LAFPRDVAEAVRSA
+96 LAFPRDVGQAVKSA

-132 AGSFSVSAYA
+132 AGSFAVSAYA
-142 TPASRWLISPADPSV
+142 TPASRWLITPADSSV
-157 ERDANAART
+157 ARE
-166 AVLGP
+166 ADSA
-171 QGTTEGAR
+171 EGS
-179 TGAGAHGAPGRAAG
+179 GAP
-193 SSDVETTTESSTT
+193 
-206 APAASSTEP
+206 
-215 SPTPDT
+215 
-221 ADGAAHGT
+221 
-229 PDAGGYSRVPAG
+229 
-241 PAETPGSRRQSGP
+241 
-254 PAAAGARPAA
+254 
-264 GAQAADPPGPGTPAP
+264 
-279 GSPRTASIPTQ
+279 I
-290 PGPQN
+290 
-295 TSASGTAASASARA
+295 
-309 VRSDRAAKAAP
+309 K
-320 APSAPP
+320 
-326 RRGGGG
+326 
-332 ASTGTGTGTLAPPV
+332 
-346 TSDISPLRVGHSDV
+346 VGHSDV
-360 AKLREAAQDA
+360 RKLREAAEDA

-392 VDAAP
+392 VEAAP
-397 LLLGSYSDEV
+397 LLLGAYSDEV
-407 GRALFGAAAEL
+407 GRALFGASAEL

-468 RGFADEGVDLAQA
+468 RGFGDEGVDLAQA
-481 AVERNRGLATART
+481 ALERNRGLATART

-502 ARAHAKAND
+502 ARAHARAGD
-511 APAAGA
+511 AQAAGA

-525 LERSRD
+525 LERSRE
-531 GDADPSWLGFYSYDR
+531 GDNDPSWLGFYGYDR
-546 FAADAAECHLD
+546 FAADAAECYRD

-567 TEQALSRPTEEF
+567 TEQALSKPTEEF

-603 CAAGTRA
+603 CEQGVRA

-619 ARTTEYVRDLL
+619 ARTTEYVKDLL
-630 HRLEPYGHEPRV
+630 HRLEPYGDEPRV
-642 AELRE
+642 VELRE
-647 RARPLLVAPA
+647 RARPLLMAPA

>member
-96 LAFPRDVAEAVRSA
+96 LAFPRDVGEAVRSA

-121 RAGSGGIWQSL
+121 RAGGGGIWQSL

-142 TPASRWLISPADPSV
+142 TPASRWLISPADASV
-157 ERDANAART
+157 ARDSSAAE
-166 AVLGP
+166 AEILGTQSVP
-171 QGTTEGAR
+171 T
-179 TGAGAHGAPGRAAG
+179 AHGAQSAPGAQRGASAGAAPG
-193 SSDVETTTESSTT
+193 VPSPEVAPGAPG
-206 APAASSTEP
+206 APALP
-215 SPTPDT
+215 
-221 ADGAAHGT
+221 
-229 PDAGGYSRVPAG
+229 V
-241 PAETPGSRRQSGP
+241 
-254 PAAAGARPAA
+254 
-264 GAQAADPPGPGTPAP
+264 
-279 GSPRTASIPTQ
+279 Q
-290 PGPQN
+290 PGPDSVN
-295 TSASGTAASASARA
+295 
-309 VRSDRAAKAAP
+309 
-320 APSAPP
+320 
-326 RRGGGG
+326 
-332 ASTGTGTGTLAPPV
+332 
-346 TSDISPLRVGHSDV
+346 DISPLRVGHSDV
-360 AKLREAAQDA
+360 TKLREAAQDA

-502 ARAHAKAND
+502 ARAHAKASD

-517 ALKAAEGW
+517 ALKAAESW

-546 FAADAAECHLD
+546 FAADAAECYRD

-630 HRLEPYGHEPRV
+630 HRLEPYGDEPRV

>member
-68 AAIGAKL
+68 AAIGQKL

-96 LAFPRDVAEAVRSA
+96 LAFPRDVGAAVKSA

-132 AGSFSVSAYA
+132 AGSFAVSAYA
-142 TPASRWLISPADPSV
+142 TPASRWLITPADSSV
-157 ERDANAART
+157 ARD
-166 AVLGP
+166 VSKDP
-171 QGTTEGAR
+171 VPPDDS
-179 TGAGAHGAPGRAAG
+179 GAPL
-193 SSDVETTTESSTT
+193 
-206 APAASSTEP
+206 
-215 SPTPDT
+215 
-221 ADGAAHGT
+221 
-229 PDAGGYSRVPAG
+229 
-241 PAETPGSRRQSGP
+241 
-254 PAAAGARPAA
+254 
-264 GAQAADPPGPGTPAP
+264 
-279 GSPRTASIPTQ
+279 
-290 PGPQN
+290 
-295 TSASGTAASASARA
+295 
-309 VRSDRAAKAAP
+309 K
-320 APSAPP
+320 
-326 RRGGGG
+326 
-332 ASTGTGTGTLAPPV
+332 
-346 TSDISPLRVGHSDV
+346 VGHSDV
-360 AKLREAAQDA
+360 LKLREAAEDA

-392 VDAAP
+392 VEAAP

-407 GRALFGAAAEL
+407 GRALFGASAEL

-468 RGFADEGVDLAQA
+468 RGFGDEGVDLAQA
-481 AVERNRGLATART
+481 ALERNRGLATART

-502 ARAHAKAND
+502 ARAHARAND

-517 ALKAAEGW
+517 ALRAAEGW
-525 LERSRD
+525 LERARD
-531 GDADPSWLGFYSYDR
+531 GDNDPSWLGFYSYDR
-546 FAADAAECHLD
+546 FAADAAECYRD

-603 CAAGTRA
+603 CEQGTRA
-610 VEVAGRISS
+610 LEVAGRISS

-630 HRLEPYGHEPRV
+630 HRLEPYGDEPRV
-642 AELRE
+642 VELRE
-647 RARPLLVAPA
+647 RARPLLMAPA

>member
-8 PNEKLGTVLALAGI
+8 PNEKLGAVLALAGI

-68 AAIGAKL
+68 AAIGQKL

-96 LAFPRDVAEAVRSA
+96 LAFPRDVGQAVKSA

-132 AGSFSVSAYA
+132 AGSFAVSAYA
-142 TPASRWLISPADPSV
+142 TPASRWLITPADSSVAREVSPAEAS
-157 ERDANAART
+157 
-166 AVLGP
+166 
-171 QGTTEGAR
+171 
-179 TGAGAHGAPGRAAG
+179 GAPL
-193 SSDVETTTESSTT
+193 
-206 APAASSTEP
+206 
-215 SPTPDT
+215 
-221 ADGAAHGT
+221 
-229 PDAGGYSRVPAG
+229 
-241 PAETPGSRRQSGP
+241 
-254 PAAAGARPAA
+254 
-264 GAQAADPPGPGTPAP
+264 
-279 GSPRTASIPTQ
+279 
-290 PGPQN
+290 
-295 TSASGTAASASARA
+295 
-309 VRSDRAAKAAP
+309 K
-320 APSAPP
+320 
-326 RRGGGG
+326 
-332 ASTGTGTGTLAPPV
+332 
-346 TSDISPLRVGHSDV
+346 VGHSDV
-360 AKLREAAQDA
+360 QKLREAAEDA

-392 VDAAP
+392 VEAAP

-407 GRALFGAAAEL
+407 GRALFGASAEL

-468 RGFADEGVDLAQA
+468 RGFGDEGVDLAQA
-481 AVERNRGLATART
+481 ALERNRGLATART

-502 ARAHAKAND
+502 ARAHARAGD
-511 APAAGA
+511 AQAAGA

-525 LERSRD
+525 LERSRE
-531 GDADPSWLGFYSYDR
+531 GDPDPSWLGFYSYDR
-546 FAADAAECHLD
+546 FAADAAECYRD

-567 TEQALSRPTEEF
+567 TEQALSKPTEEF

-603 CAAGTRA
+603 CEQGVRA

-619 ARTTEYVRDLL
+619 VRTTEYVRDLL
-630 HRLEPYGHEPRV
+630 HRLEPYGDEPRV
-642 AELRE
+642 VELRE
-647 RARPLLVAPA
+647 RARPLLMAPA

>member
-68 AAIGAKL
+68 AAIGHKL

-96 LAFPRDVAEAVRSA
+96 LAFPRDVGQAVKSA

-132 AGSFSVSAYA
+132 AGSFAVSAYA
-142 TPASRWLISPADPSV
+142 TPASRWLITPADSSVAREVNPS
-157 ERDANAART
+157 ED
-166 AVLGP
+166 
-171 QGTTEGAR
+171 
-179 TGAGAHGAPGRAAG
+179 AGA
-193 SSDVETTTESSTT
+193 
-206 APAASSTEP
+206 
-215 SPTPDT
+215 
-221 ADGAAHGT
+221 
-229 PDAGGYSRVPAG
+229 
-241 PAETPGSRRQSGP
+241 
-254 PAAAGARPAA
+254 
-264 GAQAADPPGPGTPAP
+264 
-279 GSPRTASIPTQ
+279 
-290 PGPQN
+290 
-295 TSASGTAASASARA
+295 
-309 VRSDRAAKAAP
+309 
-320 APSAPP
+320 
-326 RRGGGG
+326 
-332 ASTGTGTGTLAPPV
+332 
-346 TSDISPLRVGHSDV
+346 PLKVGHSDV
-360 AKLREAAQDA
+360 QKLREAAEDA

-392 VDAAP
+392 VEAAP
-397 LLLGSYSDEV
+397 LLLGSYSDDV
-407 GRALFGAAAEL
+407 GRALFGASAEL

-468 RGFADEGVDLAQA
+468 RGFGDEGVDLAQA
-481 AVERNRGLATART
+481 ALERNRGLATART

-502 ARAHAKAND
+502 ARAHARASD
-511 APAAGA
+511 AQAAGA

-525 LERSRD
+525 LERSRE
-531 GDADPSWLGFYSYDR
+531 GDNDPSWLGFYSYDR
-546 FAADAAECHLD
+546 FAADAAECYRD

-567 TEQALSRPTEEF
+567 TEQALSKPTEEF

-603 CAAGTRA
+603 CEQGVRA

-619 ARTTEYVRDLL
+619 ARTTEYVKDLL
-630 HRLEPYGHEPRV
+630 HRLEPYGDEPRV
-642 AELRE
+642 VELRE
-647 RARPLLVAPA
+647 RARPLLMAPA

>member
-53 SKGMVPQGAAPHLIA
+53 AKGMVPQGAAPHLIA

-96 LAFPRDVAEAVRSA
+96 LAFPRDVGEAVRSA
-110 TELYRLDLAGR
+110 TDLYRLDLAGR
-121 RAGSGGIWQSL
+121 RGGGGIWQSL
-132 AGSFSVSAYA
+132 AGSFAVSAYA
-142 TPASRWLISPADPSV
+142 TPASRWLITPADPSV
-157 ERDANAART
+157 ARAPAA
-166 AVLGP
+166 AQASVLAP
-171 QGTTEGAR
+171 E
-179 TGAGAHGAPGRAAG
+179 GAPGAQIPVQPG
-193 SSDVETTTESSTT
+193 
-206 APAASSTEP
+206 
-215 SPTPDT
+215 PDT
-221 ADGAAHGT
+221 AGAA
-229 PDAGGYSRVPAG
+229 D
-241 PAETPGSRRQSGP
+241 
-254 PAAAGARPAA
+254 
-264 GAQAADPPGPGTPAP
+264 
-279 GSPRTASIPTQ
+279 
-290 PGPQN
+290 
-295 TSASGTAASASARA
+295 
-309 VRSDRAAKAAP
+309 
-320 APSAPP
+320 
-326 RRGGGG
+326 
-332 ASTGTGTGTLAPPV
+332 GTL
-346 TSDISPLRVGHSDV
+346 LRVGHSDV
-360 AKLREAAQDA
+360 TKLREAAQDA

-407 GRALFGAAAEL
+407 GRALFGASAEL

-502 ARAHAKAND
+502 ARAHAKAGD

-517 ALKAAEGW
+517 ALRAAESW
-525 LERSRD
+525 LERSRT
-531 GDADPSWLGFYSYDR
+531 GDSDPTWLGFYSYDR
-546 FAADAAECHLD
+546 FAADAAECYRD

-567 TEQALSRPTEEF
+567 TEQALSKPTDEF

-630 HRLEPYGHEPRV
+630 HRLEPYGDEPRV

-647 RARPLLVAPA
+647 RARPLLVSPA

>member
-53 SKGMVPQGAAPHLIA
+53 AKGMVPQGAAPHLIA

-121 RAGSGGIWQSL
+121 RGGGGIWQSL

-142 TPASRWLISPADPSV
+142 TPASRWLITPADSSV
-157 ERDANAART
+157 ARDSTAAE
-166 AVLGP
+166 AAILGATGP
-171 QGTTEGAR
+171 LGAL
-179 TGAGAHGAPGRAAG
+179 GAHGSHAG
-193 SSDVETTTESSTT
+193 
-206 APAASSTEP
+206 
-215 SPTPDT
+215 
-221 ADGAAHGT
+221 
-229 PDAGGYSRVPAG
+229 VPV
-241 PAETPGSRRQSGP
+241 
-254 PAAAGARPAA
+254 
-264 GAQAADPPGPGTPAP
+264 
-279 GSPRTASIPTQ
+279 Q
-290 PGPQN
+290 PGPD
-295 TSASGTAASASARA
+295 S
-309 VRSDRAAKAAP
+309 VSDA
-320 APSAPP
+320 
-326 RRGGGG
+326 
-332 ASTGTGTGTLAPPV
+332 
-346 TSDISPLRVGHSDV
+346 SPLRVGHSDV
-360 AKLREAAQDA
+360 SKLREAAQDA

-407 GRALFGAAAEL
+407 GRALFGASAEL

-502 ARAHAKAND
+502 ARAHAKAGD

-517 ALKAAEGW
+517 ALKAAESW
-525 LERSRD
+525 LERSRA

-546 FAADAAECHLD
+546 FAADAAECYRD

-567 TEQALSRPTEEF
+567 TEQALSQPTEEF

-630 HRLEPYGHEPRV
+630 HRLEPYGDEPRV

>member
-8 PNEKLGTVLALAGI
+8 PNEKLGAVLALAGI

-68 AAIGAKL
+68 AAIGQKL

-96 LAFPRDVAEAVRSA
+96 LAFPRDVGQAVRSA

-121 RAGSGGIWQSL
+121 RAGTGGIWQSL
-132 AGSFSVSAYA
+132 AGSFAVSAYA
-142 TPASRWLISPADPSV
+142 TPASRWLITPADSSV
-157 ERDANAART
+157 ARE
-166 AVLGP
+166 AF
-171 QGTTEGAR
+171 GAE
-179 TGAGAHGAPGRAAG
+179 GAGA
-193 SSDVETTTESSTT
+193 
-206 APAASSTEP
+206 
-215 SPTPDT
+215 
-221 ADGAAHGT
+221 
-229 PDAGGYSRVPAG
+229 
-241 PAETPGSRRQSGP
+241 
-254 PAAAGARPAA
+254 
-264 GAQAADPPGPGTPAP
+264 
-279 GSPRTASIPTQ
+279 
-290 PGPQN
+290 
-295 TSASGTAASASARA
+295 
-309 VRSDRAAKAAP
+309 
-320 APSAPP
+320 
-326 RRGGGG
+326 
-332 ASTGTGTGTLAPPV
+332 
-346 TSDISPLRVGHSDV
+346 PLKVGHSDV
-360 AKLREAAQDA
+360 QKLREAAEDA

-392 VDAAP
+392 VEAAP
-397 LLLGSYSDEV
+397 LLLGAYSDEV
-407 GRALFGAAAEL
+407 GRALFGASAEL

-468 RGFADEGVDLAQA
+468 RGFGDEGVDLAQA

-502 ARAHAKAND
+502 ARAHARAGD
-511 APAAGA
+511 AQAAGA
-517 ALKAAEGW
+517 ALKASEGW
-525 LERSRD
+525 LERARE
-531 GDADPSWLGFYSYDR
+531 GDNDPSWLGFYGYDR
-546 FAADAAECHLD
+546 FAADAAECYRD

-567 TEQALSRPTEEF
+567 TEQALSKPTEEF

-603 CAAGTRA
+603 CEQGVRA

-619 ARTTEYVRDLL
+619 ARTTEYVKDLL
-630 HRLEPYGHEPRV
+630 HRLEPYGDEPRV
-642 AELRE
+642 VELRE
-647 RARPLLVAPA
+647 RARPLLMAPA

>member
-1 MSREQRG
+1 MSRESRG

-68 AAIGAKL
+68 AAIGSKL

-83 IGLADADPAPEVG
+83 IGLADADPTPEVG
-96 LAFPRDVAEAVRSA
+96 LAFPRDVGAAVKSA
-110 TELYRLDLAGR
+110 TDLYRLDLAGR
-121 RAGSGGIWQSL
+121 RGGGSIWQSL
-132 AGSFSVSAYA
+132 AGSFAVSAYA
-142 TPASRWLISPADPSV
+142 TPASRWLITPADSSVARHLELLEGTHPSNDGA
-157 ERDANAART
+157 DA
-166 AVLGP
+166 GP
-171 QGTTEGAR
+171 DTPTEG
-179 TGAGAHGAPGRAAG
+179 
-193 SSDVETTTESSTT
+193 
-206 APAASSTEP
+206 
-215 SPTPDT
+215 
-221 ADGAAHGT
+221 
-229 PDAGGYSRVPAG
+229 
-241 PAETPGSRRQSGP
+241 
-254 PAAAGARPAA
+254 GARD
-264 GAQAADPPGPGTPAP
+264 GQ
-279 GSPRTASIPTQ
+279 
-290 PGPQN
+290 
-295 TSASGTAASASARA
+295 
-309 VRSDRAAKAAP
+309 
-320 APSAPP
+320 
-326 RRGGGG
+326 GGRDGQDALDGQDGREGG
-332 ASTGTGTGTLAPPV
+332 ADADEVGT
-346 TSDISPLRVGHSDV
+346 PLRVGHTDV
-360 AKLREAAQDA
+360 AKLREAADEA

-397 LLLGSYSDEV
+397 LLLGAYTDEV
-407 GRALFGAAAEL
+407 GRSLFGATAEL

-481 AVERNRGLATART
+481 ALERNRGLATART
-494 MSFFRLVE
+494 MSFFQLVE
-502 ARAHAKAND
+502 ARAHAKANE
-511 APAAGA
+511 AQACAGA
-517 ALKAAEGW
+517 LAAAESW
-525 LERSRD
+525 LERSRE
-531 GDADPSWLGFYSYDR
+531 GDPDPCWLDFYSYDR
-546 FAADAAECHLD
+546 LAADAAECYRD

-567 TEQALSRPTEEF
+567 TEKALSQPKEEF

-603 CAAGTRA
+603 CAAGVRA

-630 HRLEPYGHEPRV
+630 HRLEPYGDEPRV

>member
-1 MSREQRG
+1 MSRELRG

-68 AAIGAKL
+68 SAIGAKL

-96 LAFPRDVAEAVRSA
+96 LAFPRDVGAAVHAA

-132 AGSFSVSAYA
+132 AGSFAVSAYA
-142 TPASRWLISPADPSV
+142 TPASRWLITPADSSV
-157 ERDANAART
+157 ARDAAVAEAA
-166 AVLGP
+166 
-171 QGTTEGAR
+171 Q
-179 TGAGAHGAPGRAAG
+179 GAHGGGGQGSGAG
-193 SSDVETTTESSTT
+193 SQ
-206 APAASSTEP
+206 
-215 SPTPDT
+215 
-221 ADGAAHGT
+221 
-229 PDAGGYSRVPAG
+229 AGGQG
-241 PAETPGSRRQSGP
+241 GDQ
-254 PAAAGARPAA
+254 
-264 GAQAADPPGPGTPAP
+264 GT
-279 GSPRTASIPTQ
+279 
-290 PGPQN
+290 
-295 TSASGTAASASARA
+295 
-309 VRSDRAAKAAP
+309 D
-320 APSAPP
+320 
-326 RRGGGG
+326 
-332 ASTGTGTGTLAPPV
+332 GTGE
-346 TSDISPLRVGHSDV
+346 ISLRVGHSDV
-360 AKLREAAQDA
+360 AKLREAASDA

-397 LLLGSYSDEV
+397 LLLGAYSDEV
-407 GRALFGAAAEL
+407 GRGLFGATAEL

-463 LQATY
+463 LQAIY

-481 AVERNRGLATART
+481 ALERNRGLATART

-502 ARAHAKAND
+502 ARAHAKAGD
-511 APAAGA
+511 GVAAGA

-546 FAADAAECHLD
+546 FAADAAECYRD
-557 LKAPRQVRRF
+557 LKAPRQARQF
-567 TEQALSRPTEEF
+567 TEQALSKPTEEF

-630 HRLEPYGHEPRV
+630 HRLEPYGDEPRV
-642 AELRE
+642 MELRE
-647 RARPLLVAPA
+647 RARPLLVAQA

>member
-68 AAIGAKL
+68 AAIGQKL

-96 LAFPRDVAEAVRSA
+96 LAFPRDVGQAVRSA

-132 AGSFSVSAYA
+132 AGSFAVSAYA
-142 TPASRWLISPADPSV
+142 TPASRWLITPADSSVAREANPS
-157 ERDANAART
+157 
-166 AVLGP
+166 
-171 QGTTEGAR
+171 EGS
-179 TGAGAHGAPGRAAG
+179 GAPL
-193 SSDVETTTESSTT
+193 
-206 APAASSTEP
+206 
-215 SPTPDT
+215 
-221 ADGAAHGT
+221 
-229 PDAGGYSRVPAG
+229 
-241 PAETPGSRRQSGP
+241 
-254 PAAAGARPAA
+254 
-264 GAQAADPPGPGTPAP
+264 
-279 GSPRTASIPTQ
+279 
-290 PGPQN
+290 
-295 TSASGTAASASARA
+295 
-309 VRSDRAAKAAP
+309 K
-320 APSAPP
+320 
-326 RRGGGG
+326 
-332 ASTGTGTGTLAPPV
+332 
-346 TSDISPLRVGHSDV
+346 VGHSDV
-360 AKLREAAQDA
+360 QKLREAAEDA

-392 VDAAP
+392 VEAAP

-407 GRALFGAAAEL
+407 GRALFGASAEL

-438 YIQALRLARA
+438 YIQALRLSRA

-468 RGFADEGVDLAQA
+468 RGFGDEGVDLAQA
-481 AVERNRGLATART
+481 ALERNRGLATART

-502 ARAHAKAND
+502 ARAHARAGD
-511 APAAGA
+511 AQAAGA

-525 LERSRD
+525 LERSRE
-531 GDADPSWLGFYSYDR
+531 GDNDPTWLGFYSYDR
-546 FAADAAECHLD
+546 FAADAAECYRD

-567 TEQALSRPTEEF
+567 TEQALSKPTEEF

-603 CAAGTRA
+603 CEQGVRA

-619 ARTTEYVRDLL
+619 ARTTEYVKDLL
-630 HRLEPYGHEPRV
+630 HRLEPYGDEPRV
-642 AELRE
+642 VELRE
-647 RARPLLVAPA
+647 RARPLLMAPA